1 MEEGGGEE
9 GGEGGHFFLVRG
21 RFGGVGWRGGD
32 GRGIGRGG
40 IEGGLRGVRVEEN
53 W

>member
-1 MEEGGGEE
+1 MEGEIWGGGVE
-9 GGEGGHFFLVRG
+9 
-21 RFGGVGWRGGD
+21 GGD